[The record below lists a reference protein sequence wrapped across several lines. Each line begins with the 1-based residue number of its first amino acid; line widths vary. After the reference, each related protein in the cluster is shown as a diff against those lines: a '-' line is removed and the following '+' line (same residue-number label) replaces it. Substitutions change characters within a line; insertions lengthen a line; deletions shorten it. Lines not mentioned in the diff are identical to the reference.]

1 MAKEVIMPKV
11 DMDQETGTVVE
22 WHKKNGEYVN
32 TGDVLLVIETDKV
45 AVDVQSPGSGILQGI
60 SVGPGEVV
68 PIGTVI
74 AYLLAEGESLPA
86 TPKPGSAPEPEPATP
101 MDPAKLPHQSATP
114 IAKNMAA
121 VHGLDI
127 STIVPSGKGNKVTK
141 ADVAA
146 RIDIDGSTE
155 KEGKINASPAA
166 RRTARENQI
175 DLALISGSGP
185 KGRVQSN
192 DVMEFIEQQKK
203 DEKQIDLRIDSGQAI
218 PLIGIR
224 RTIAER
230 MLSNYQ
236 NIPHIRFTS
245 RVNMSE
251 FEAARNRLNEHAKRT
266 EAPKISATALFVKL
280 VASTLT
286 HHPFLNSSLKGDEIL
301 IHSKINIGVAVA
313 LENGLIVPVVQNA
326 DGKSISRIAAEV
338 NDLSTRAR
346 NGTLA
351 STEVKGGTFTI
362 TNLGP
367 FGVEQFDAIINAPE
381 AAILAIGA
389 TQLEALPD
397 EDGEIRSCPVM
408 RMTLSADHRVI
419 DGAVAARFIADLKT
433 MLEDPILIT
442 Y

>member
-1 MAKEVIMPKV
+1 
-11 DMDQETGTVVE
+11 
-22 WHKKNGEYVN
+22 
-32 TGDVLLVIETDKV
+32 
-45 AVDVQSPGSGILQGI
+45 
-60 SVGPGEVV
+60 
-68 PIGTVI
+68 
-74 AYLLAEGESLPA
+74 
-86 TPKPGSAPEPEPATP
+86 
-101 MDPAKLPHQSATP
+101 
-114 IAKNMAA
+114 
-121 VHGLDI
+121 
-127 STIVPSGKGNKVTK
+127 
-141 ADVAA
+141 
-146 RIDIDGSTE
+146 
-155 KEGKINASPAA
+155 
-166 RRTARENQI
+166 
-175 DLALISGSGP
+175 
-185 KGRVQSN
+185 
-192 DVMEFIEQQKK
+192 
-203 DEKQIDLRIDSGQAI
+203 
-218 PLIGIR
+218 
-224 RTIAER
+224 
-230 MLSNYQ
+230 
-236 NIPHIRFTS
+236 
-245 RVNMSE
+245 
-251 FEAARNRLNEHAKRT
+251 
-266 EAPKISATALFVKL
+266 VKL

-301 IHSKINIGVAVA
+301 MHSKINIGVAVA

>member
-11 DMDQETGTVVE
+11 DMDQETGTVIE
-22 WHKKNGEYVN
+22 WHKKNGDYVKV
-32 TGDVLLVIETDKV
+32 GDVLLVIETDKV

-86 TPKPGSAPEPEPATP
+86 APKPDSVPEPAAIKDETTP
-101 MDPAKLPHQSATP
+101 HHQAATP

-155 KEGKINASPAA
+155 KDGKINASPAA

-192 DVMEFIEQQKK
+192 DVFGFIEQQKK

-251 FEAARNRLNEHAKRT
+251 FEAARIRLNEHAKRI
-266 EAPKISATALFVKL
+266 EAPKVSATTLFVKL
-280 VASTLT
+280 VASTLPR
-286 HHPFLNSSLKGDEIL
+286 HPFINSSLKGEEIL
-301 IHSKINIGVAVA
+301 LHGEINIGVAVA
-313 LENGLIVPVVQNA
+313 LENGLIVPVIKNA
-326 DGKSISRIAAEV
+326 DSKGIAEIASEV

-346 NGTLA
+346 NGTLV
-351 STEVKGGTFTI
+351 SSEVKGGTFTI

-389 TQLEALPD
+389 TQLEAIPGD
-397 EDGEIRSCPVM
+397 EGKVHACPVM
-408 RMTLSADHRVI
+408 HMTLSADHRIV
-419 DGAVAARFIADLKT
+419 DGSVAAHFIADLKT
-433 MLEDPILIT
+433 MLEDPILLT
-442 Y
+442 YF